1 MSGIQQAALAFAPAA
16 GGGGG
21 TPAFVD
27 FAVATGLSSAT
38 ALVIT
43 QTIGAGNLV
52 VVGVK
57 WEDAAATPTVADTAG
72 NNYTALT
79 QRNQGGQVY
88 TQLFYKINAA
98 AGVAAAITVTFGTTV
113 GFTIAGAWE
122 FSGSPAA
129 LEGEGF
135 VVAGTGTTW
144 ATTGV
149 LVTQAV
155 TALVNV
161 TGNYNAD
168 SATQGTD
175 YTEDSDDANDMGTH
189 FQHRITSGIATY
201 TGNGTFPANEVHA
214 SVFAAFK

>member
-27 FAVATGLSSAT
+27 FAISAGATGVT
-38 ALVIT
+38 TRTIT
-43 QTIGAGNLV
+43 KTIGAGNLV

-57 WEDAAATPTVADTAG
+57 WEDTAATPTVADTAG

-79 QRNQGGQVY
+79 QRNQVGQVY

-98 AGVAAAITVTFGTTV
+98 AGVAAAITVTYGTTV
-113 GFTIAGAWE
+113 SFTIAGAWE
-122 FSGSPAA
+122 FSGGATT

-161 TGNYNAD
+161 TGNYNGDA
-168 SATQGTD
+168 ATPGTD
-175 YTEDSDDANDMGTH
+175 YTEDSDNADGYGAH
-189 FQHRITSGIATY
+189 FQHRITAGIATY